1 MKKRLVGVIL
11 LLLTLTTAA
20 GQSTRLYT
28 CPALPREE
36 MLERLNLT
44 LAWHTRLPM
53 DGLRDGLVSL
63 QLLPTKT
70 SFLFIVQTRRGAV
83 VALDAETGDLLWQTQ
98 VGLPYWPGQPV
109 AYNSHA
115 LYVTRREYLYALE
128 RGTGKQLF
136 ESADARTRQRR
147 PGILL
152 DDVPSAAPVASERF
166 LFIPFGTRV
175 SALDLPYERGPRS
188 GLAPEEKGPPGEPF
202 VVWNVLL
209 SGVRVDQPL
218 LLSGPS
224 LGAVSPSGAFLSL
237 SSQEPSEPLLFKTG
251 APARAPLGQYESSAY
266 LGSENG
272 NIYALNIGSADQL
285 WSFNAEAPILRK
297 PSVTAQD
304 VFVSPEGVGLFRLDR
319 KTGAAYWLNRDAEQ
333 FLAVGKDFVYA
344 RDRLDRFLVLDYVR
358 GTTLAR
364 YDDMRDFT
372 VHVANELTDRIY
384 LASNDG
390 QIICLRHRGQATPLL
405 NKLPPPP
412 VKKKAP
418 QAKPPAP
425 KEKEDE
431 GQVRNSP
438 PLRSRLALE
447 NQCVRCE
454 ARSSTSCSGSFTV
467 NFEPLPTTLS
477 TRIRPWCCSMICRQT
492 LSPRPLPPWPF
503 SSGSLVV

>member
-1 MKKRLVGVIL
+1 MKMRLGGVVLVL
-11 LLLTLTTAA
+11 LAITTAA
-20 GQSTRLYT
+20 GQSSRLYT
-28 CPALPREE
+28 RPELPSEE

-44 LAWHTRLPM
+44 LAWHTRLAM

-63 QLLPTKT
+63 QLVPTKT
-70 SFLFIVQTRRGAV
+70 SFQFIVQTRRGAV

-98 VGLPYWPGQPV
+98 VGQPYWPGQPV

-115 LYVTRREYLYALE
+115 LYVTRREFLYALE
-128 RGTGKQLF
+128 RSTGKQQF

-147 PGILL
+147 PGFLL
-152 DDVPSAAPVASERF
+152 ADVPSAAPVANERM
-166 LFIPFGTRV
+166 LYIPFGTHV
-175 SALDLPYERGPRS
+175 VALDLPYERAPRS
-188 GLAPEEKGPPGEPF
+188 GLARGDDVPPDEPF
-202 VVWNVLL
+202 VAWNVKLF
-209 SGVRVDQPL
+209 GVRVDQPL
-218 LLSGPS
+218 VLAGPS

-251 APARAPLGQYESSAY
+251 ATAKAALGQYESSAY

-272 NIYALNIGSADQL
+272 NIYALNIGSADLL

-297 PSVTAQD
+297 PAVTAKD
-304 VFVSPEGVGLFRLDR
+304 VFVSPERVGLFRLDR
-319 KTGAAYWLNRDAEQ
+319 KTGAALWLNRDAEQ

-364 YDDMRDFT
+364 YDLRDYT
-372 VHVANELTDRIY
+372 IHVENELTDRIY

-390 QIICLRHRGQATPLL
+390 RIICLRHRGQTTPLL

-418 QAKPPAP
+418 QVKPPAP
-425 KEKEDE
+425 KEKEDA

-438 PLRSRLALE
+438 RLRGRLADAD
-447 NQCVRCE
+447 QCARCG
-454 ARSSTSCSGSFTV
+454 ARSSTSCIGSLTV

-477 TRIRPWCCSMICRQT
+477 TRMRPWCCSMICRQT
-492 LSPRPLPPWPF
+492 LRPRPLPPWPF